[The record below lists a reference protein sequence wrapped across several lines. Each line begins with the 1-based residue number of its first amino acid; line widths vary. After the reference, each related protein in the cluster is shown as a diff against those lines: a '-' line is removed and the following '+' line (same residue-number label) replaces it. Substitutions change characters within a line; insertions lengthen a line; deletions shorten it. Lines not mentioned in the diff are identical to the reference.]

1 MIQLV
6 HKELIESEMD
16 VDEKKVLGRIIDMW
30 SLGEP
35 EDPYAYSTE
44 KRVIKYAEK
53 DGLSEEKILKIIND
67 LESYGLI
74 YRTDEKGEVRIKYKV
89 EAAHLV
95 KELQKTTYVN
105 SRDKFKPPHH

>member
-1 MIQLV
+1 MV
-6 HKELIESEMD
+6 HRELIESELD

-30 SLGEP
+30 SLGSP

-44 KRVIKYAEK
+44 GRVMKYSEK
-53 DGLSEEKILKIIND
+53 DGLSAEKISKILND

-74 YRTDEKGEVRIKYKV
+74 YRSEEKGDVRIKYKV

-105 SRDKFKPPHH
+105 SRDKFTPPHH

>member
-1 MIQLV
+1 MAYR
-6 HKELIESEMD
+6 ELTEKDLD

-30 SLGEP
+30 SLGDSD
-35 EDPYAYSTE
+35 DPYKYSTE
-44 KRVIKYAEK
+44 QRVMKYSEK
-53 DGLSEEKILKIIND
+53 DGLSAEKISKVLKD

-74 YRTDEKGEVRIKYKV
+74 HRAEEKGETRIKYKV
-89 EAAHLV
+89 EAAQLV

>member
-1 MIQLV
+1 MV
-6 HKELIESEMD
+6 YTGLIESELD

-30 SLGEP
+30 SLGDP
-35 EDPYAYSTE
+35 DDPYAYSTE
-44 KRVIKYAEK
+44 SRVMKYSEK
-53 DGLSEEKILKIIND
+53 DGLSAEKITKVLDN

-74 YRTDEKGEVRIKYKV
+74 QRSEEKGEIRIKYKV

-105 SRDKFKPPHH
+105 SRDKFVPPHH